1 MPYGVECDNY
11 SVLAEIEECNMY
23 HNYITDEE
31 IYVMTLNLNDL
42 KFEICIN
49 KNDVLGEPM
58 VGRRFKGT
66 IILQGKVEFA

>member
-1 MPYGVECDNY
+1 
-11 SVLAEIEECNMY
+11 MY